1 MPIFRSTF
9 SVFIPTA
16 DADAASY
23 ISRVGI
29 TDLQGQ
35 IDIHNFVKEL
45 KNFGLYT
52 LLTSIYLCRS
62 RHNAGSGT
70 TLFDLKNAYDLTA
83 VGSPTWSDLGTF
95 YASAGNDYHGS
106 ASITQSVAAT
116 ILQVGCCSRTRLAA
130 TDNQAV
136 MTYENPGIADT
147 IYFKVIYNSSSSQ
160 YYNFYTRNSVAYFPT
175 AGSTTNRNSAYQTI
189 QASMGATVHRQI
201 TNGQL
206 VTATLATSKNATGTQ
221 TFKLGSSAA
230 FQGYIG
236 YANFGTQELT
246 LQQLSDLEMC
256 YNNYIMT
263 GLMR

>member
-1 MPIFRSTF
+1 MPLTRSTF

-16 DADAASY
+16 DTDAASY

-45 KNFGLYT
+45 KNVGVYS

-62 RHNAGSGT
+62 RHNKGSGT

-95 YASAGNDYHGS
+95 YGTAASDYHGS
-106 ASITQSVAAT
+106 ASITQAVAAT
-116 ILQVGCCSRTRLAA
+116 IVQVSCCARTRLAA
-130 TDNQAV
+130 TDNQDV
-136 MTYENPGIADT
+136 MTYQGGSVNDN
-147 IYFKVIYNSSSSQ
+147 YFKVVYNSSASQ
-160 YYNFYTRNSVAYFPT
+160 YYIFYTRNSVSYFPT
-175 AGSTTNRNSAYQTI
+175 AGATTNRNSAYQTI
-189 QASMGATVHRQI
+189 QASLGATVHRQI

-206 VTATLATSKNATGTQ
+206 VTATLATSKNATGTH
-221 TFKLGSSAA
+221 TFKLGSASV
-230 FQGYIG
+230 FQGYVG

-246 LQQLSDLEMC
+246 LTQLSDLEMC

>member
-1 MPIFRSTF
+1 MPLYRSTF

-45 KNFGLYT
+45 KNLGLYT

-62 RHNAGSGT
+62 RHNKGSGT

-106 ASITQSVAAT
+106 ASITAAVAAT
-116 ILQVGCCSRTRLAA
+116 ILQIGCCSKTRIIA
-130 TDNQAV
+130 DNQRV
-136 MTYENPGIADT
+136 MTYAGTDAFNN
-147 IYFKVIYNSSSSQ
+147 YFQINLNNSASS
-160 YYNFYTRNSVAYFPT
+160 NFAIFYTRNAANYFAT
-175 AGSTTNRNSAYQTI
+175 NGTTTNRNSAYQSL
-189 QASMGATVHRQI
+189 QASMGATEHRQMI
-201 TNGQL
+201 NGQL
-206 VTATLATSKNATGTQ
+206 VSSALATSKNATGTH
-221 TFKLGSSAA
+221 TFKLGSSAT

-246 LQQLSDLEMC
+246 LTQLSDLEMC
-256 YNNYIMT
+256 YNNYIMA

>member
-1 MPIFRSTF
+1 MPLYRSTF

-45 KNFGLYT
+45 KNAGVYS

-62 RHNAGSGT
+62 RHNAGSGS

-83 VGSPTWSDLGTF
+83 VGSPTWSDFGTF

-106 ASITQSVAAT
+106 ASITQAVAAS
-116 ILQVGCCSRTRLAA
+116 ILQIGCCARTRIISNNQRVMAYDGGGA
-130 TDNQAV
+130 TDN
-136 MTYENPGIADT
+136 
-147 IYFKVIYNSSSSQ
+147 YFQINLDNNANSQ
-160 YYNFYTRNSVAYFPT
+160 FYVFYTRNSATYFPT
-175 AGSTTNRNSAYQTI
+175 SGTSTNRNSAYQSLQT
-189 QASMGATVHRQI
+189 SMGATVHRQMI
-201 TNGQL
+201 NGQL
-206 VTATLATSKNATGTQ
+206 VSITLATSKNPTGTN
-221 TFKLGSSAA
+221 TFKLGSSAT
-230 FQGYIG
+230 FQGYIA

>member
-1 MPIFRSTF
+1 MPLTRSTF

-45 KNFGLYT
+45 KNAGVYS

-62 RHNAGSGT
+62 RHNKGSGT

-106 ASITQSVAAT
+106 ASITAAVAAT
-116 ILQVGCCSRTRLAA
+116 ILEVGCCSKTRIISN
-130 TDNQAV
+130 NQRP
-136 MTYENPGIADT
+136 MTYDAGTGATGN
-147 IYFKVIYNSSSSQ
+147 YFQVNYDNSANSQ
-160 YYNFYTRNSVAYFPT
+160 YYIFYTRNAAQFFPT
-175 AGSTTNRNSAYQTI
+175 SGATTNRNSAYQSLQT
-189 QASMGATVHRQI
+189 SMGATEHRQMI
-201 TNGQL
+201 NGQL
-206 VTATLATSKNATGTQ
+206 VSTTLATSKNATGTG
-221 TFKLGSSAA
+221 TFKLGSSAT

-246 LQQLSDLEMC
+246 VAQLSDLEMC
-256 YNNYIMT
+256 YNNYIMA

>member
-1 MPIFRSTF
+1 MPLFRSTF

-45 KNFGLYT
+45 KNAGVYS

-62 RHNAGSGT
+62 RHNKGSGT

-95 YASAGNDYHGS
+95 YGTAGSDYHGS
-106 ASITQSVAAT
+106 ASITQAVAAS
-116 ILQVGCCSRTRLAA
+116 ILQVGCCARTRIIL
-130 TDNQAV
+130 DNQSPFG
-136 MTYENPGIADT
+136 YESSASSN
-147 IYFKVIYNSSSSQ
+147 YFKVGYDNSTASQIYFS
-160 YYNFYTRNSVAYFPT
+160 YTRNSVNYFAT
-175 AGSTTNRNSAYQTI
+175 TGLTTNRSAAYQSL
-189 QASMGATVHRQI
+189 QASMGATEHRHMI
-201 TNGQL
+201 NGRL
-206 VTATLATSKNATGTQ
+206 ISATLATSKNPTGSN
-221 TFKLGSSAA
+221 TFKLGSHGA

-246 LQQLSDLEMC
+246 LTQLSDLEMC
-256 YNNYIMT
+256 YNNYIMA

>member
-1 MPIFRSTF
+1 MPLTRSTF

-62 RHNAGSGT
+62 RHNAGSGS

-95 YASAGNDYHGS
+95 YGTAGSDYHGS
-106 ASITQSVAAT
+106 ASITNAIALS
-116 ILQVGCCSRTRLAA
+116 ILQVGCCAKTNLI
-130 TDNQAV
+130 TDGNRVFTCTAF
-136 MTYENPGIADT
+136 TSAENYWQVNIDT
-147 IYFKVIYNSSSSQ
+147 NSSQ
-160 YYNFYTRNSVAYFPT
+160 TYIFYTRNATSYFPT
-175 AGSTTNRNSAYQTI
+175 AGTTTNRKNAFQSL
-189 QASMGATVHRQI
+189 QASMGATVHAQMI
-201 TNGQL
+201 NGQL
-206 VTATLATSKNATGTQ
+206 ASATLATSRNPTGTG
-221 TFKLGSSAA
+221 TFKLGSSATFVGNVA
-230 FQGYIG
+230 

-246 LQQLSDLEMC
+246 LAQLSNLEMC

>member
-1 MPIFRSTF
+1 MPLTRSTF

-29 TDLQGQ
+29 TDLQGR

-45 KNFGLYT
+45 KNAGVYS

-62 RHNAGSGT
+62 RHNKGSGT

-83 VGSPTWSDLGTF
+83 TGSPTWSDLGTF

-106 ASITQSVAAT
+106 ASITAAVAAT
-116 ILQVGCCSRTRLAA
+116 ILQVGCCAKTNLIVDSQAPFTYA
-130 TDNQAV
+130 TSV
-136 MTYENPGIADT
+136 GSENYWQLLMNTNASST
-147 IYFKVIYNSSSSQ
+147 ISI
-160 YYNFYTRNSVAYFPT
+160 FYTRNATNYFAT
-175 AGSTTNRNSAYQTI
+175 NGTTTNRRNAFQSL
-189 QASMGATVHRQI
+189 QASMGATVHAQMI
-201 TNGQL
+201 NGQL
-206 VTATLATSKNATGTQ
+206 VSATLATSKNPTGNAV
-221 TFKLGSSAA
+221 FKLGSSAIFVGNVA
-230 FQGYIG
+230 

-246 LQQLSDLEMC
+246 LTQLSDLEMC

>member
-1 MPIFRSTF
+1 MPLFRSTF

-45 KNFGLYT
+45 KNAGVYS

-62 RHNAGSGT
+62 RHNKGSGT

-106 ASITQSVAAT
+106 ASITQAVAAT
-116 ILQVGCCSRTRLAA
+116 ILQVGCCARTRIIA
-130 TDNQAV
+130 DNQ
-136 MTYENPGIADT
+136 TT
-147 IYFKVIYNSSSSQ
+147 ISYDGGAANDNYFKTMYDNSSNSR
-160 YYNFYTRNSVAYFPT
+160 YYIFYTRNSVSYFPT
-175 AGSTTNRNSAYQTI
+175 VGTSTNRNSAYQSL
-189 QASMGATVHRQI
+189 QASMGATVHRQMI
-201 TNGQL
+201 NGQL
-206 VTATLATSKNATGTQ
+206 VSATLATSKNPINSNV
-221 TFKLGSSAA
+221 FKLGSTAN

>member
-1 MPIFRSTF
+1 MPLTRSTF

-45 KNFGLYT
+45 KNAGVYS

-62 RHNAGSGT
+62 RHNAGSGS

-83 VGSPTWSDLGTF
+83 VGSPTWSDFGTF
-95 YASAGNDYHGS
+95 YATAGSDYHSS
-106 ASITQSVAAT
+106 ASITQAVAAS
-116 ILQVGCCSRTRLAA
+116 ILEVGCCARTKIIA
-130 TDNQAV
+130 DNQRM
-136 MTYENPGIADT
+136 MTYVGSAADDN
-147 IYFKVIYNSSSSQ
+147 YFQVNLGNSTGSQ
-160 YYNFYTRNSVAYFPT
+160 FSIFYTRNSTNYFPT
-175 AGSTTNRNSAYQTI
+175 NGTTTNRNSAYQSL
-189 QASMGATVHRQI
+189 QASMGATVHRQMI
-201 TNGQL
+201 NGQL
-206 VTATLATSKNATGTQ
+206 VSATLATSKNPTGTQ
-221 TFKLGSSAA
+221 TFKLGSGST
-230 FQGYIG
+230 FVGNIG
-236 YANFGTQELT
+236 YANFATQELT
-246 LQQLSDLEMC
+246 LAQLSDLEMC

>member
-1 MPIFRSTF
+1 MPLTRSTF

-45 KNFGLYT
+45 KNAGVYS

-62 RHNAGSGT
+62 RHNKGSGT

-106 ASITQSVAAT
+106 ASITQAVAAT
-116 ILQVGCCSRTRLAA
+116 ILQVGCCARTRLAA
-130 TDNQAV
+130 TDNQLV
-136 MTYENPGIADT
+136 MSYDGGSANDN
-147 IYFKVIYNSSSSQ
+147 YFKIIYNSSSSQ
-160 YYNFYTRNSVAYFPT
+160 Y
-175 AGSTTNRNSAYQTI
+175 
-189 QASMGATVHRQI
+189 
-201 TNGQL
+201 
-206 VTATLATSKNATGTQ
+206 
-221 TFKLGSSAA
+221 
-230 FQGYIG
+230 
-236 YANFGTQELT
+236 
-246 LQQLSDLEMC
+246 
-256 YNNYIMT
+256 
-263 GLMR
+263 

>member
-1 MPIFRSTF
+1 MPLFRSTF

-45 KNFGLYT
+45 KNAGVYS

-62 RHNAGSGT
+62 RHNAGSGS

-106 ASITQSVAAT
+106 ASITQAVAAT
-116 ILQVGCCSRTRLAA
+116 ILQVGCCARTRIISN
-130 TDNQAV
+130 NQNT
-136 MTYENPGIADT
+136 MTYDGGSASDN
-147 IYFKVIYNSSSSQ
+147 YFKINLDNGANFQ
-160 YYNFYTRNSVAYFPT
+160 YYVFYTRNSVSYFPT
-175 AGSTTNRNSAYQTI
+175 AGSTTNRGSAYQSLQT
-189 QASMGATVHRQI
+189 SMGATAHRQMI
-201 TNGQL
+201 NGQL
-206 VTATLATSKNATGTQ
+206 VSATLATSKNPTGTH
-221 TFKLGSSAA
+221 TFKLGSSAT

-246 LQQLSDLEMC
+246 LTQLSDLEMC

>member
-1 MPIFRSTF
+1 MPLFRSTF

-45 KNFGLYT
+45 KNLGLYT

-62 RHNAGSGT
+62 RHNAGSGS

-106 ASITQSVAAT
+106 ASITQAVAAT
-116 ILQVGCCSRTRLAA
+116 ILQVGCCGRSIIIA
-130 TDNQAV
+130 DNQAALG
-136 MTYENPGIADT
+136 YETGTVSGN
-147 IYFKVIYNSSSSQ
+147 YFKIVCDNSTASQ
-160 YYNFYTRNSVAYFPT
+160 FYVFYTRNSTNYFPT
-175 AGSTTNRNSAYQTI
+175 VGATTNRKSAYLSLQT
-189 QASMGATVHRQI
+189 SMGATAHRQMI
-201 TNGQL
+201 NGQL
-206 VTATLATSKNATGTQ
+206 VSATLATSKNPTGSN
-221 TFKLGSSAA
+221 TFKLGSHGI

-246 LQQLSDLEMC
+246 LAQLSDLEMC
-256 YNNYIMT
+256 YNNYIMA

>member
-1 MPIFRSTF
+1 MPLFRSTF
-9 SVFIPTA
+9 SVFIPAA

-45 KNFGLYT
+45 KNAGVYS

-62 RHNAGSGT
+62 RHNKGSGT

-106 ASITQSVAAT
+106 ASITQAVAAT
-116 ILQVGCCSRTRLAA
+116 ILEVGCCSRSIIIA
-130 TDNQAV
+130 DNQRPL
-136 MTYENPGIADT
+136 TYSGGGAGDNYFTVNMDT
-147 IYFKVIYNSSSSQ
+147 SASQ
-160 YYNFYTRNSVAYFPT
+160 YYIFYTRNGSSYFAT
-175 AGSTTNRNSAYQTI
+175 VGATTNRKSAYQSLQT
-189 QASMGATVHRQI
+189 SMGATAHRQMI
-201 TNGQL
+201 NGQL
-206 VTATLATSKNATGTQ
+206 VTATLATSKNATTTQ
-221 TFKLGSSAA
+221 TFKLGSSAT

-246 LQQLSDLEMC
+246 LTQLSDLEMC